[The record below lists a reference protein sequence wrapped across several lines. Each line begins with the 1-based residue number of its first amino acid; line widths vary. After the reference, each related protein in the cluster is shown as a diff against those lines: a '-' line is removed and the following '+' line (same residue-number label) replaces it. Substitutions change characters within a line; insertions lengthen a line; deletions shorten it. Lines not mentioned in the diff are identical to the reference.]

1 MLHAELGVACQAW
14 FPTEGMKLA
23 LAPQQMT
30 EIEQVSSVLAVAIG
44 SAAMSMN

>member
-1 MLHAELGVACQAW
+1 MNLS
-14 FPTEGMKLA
+14 

-44 SAAMSMN
+44 SAAMTVA